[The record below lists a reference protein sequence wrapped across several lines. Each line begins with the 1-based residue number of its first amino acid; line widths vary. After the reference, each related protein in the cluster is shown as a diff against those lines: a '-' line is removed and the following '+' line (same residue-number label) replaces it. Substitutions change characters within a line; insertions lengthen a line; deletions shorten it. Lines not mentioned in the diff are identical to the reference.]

1 MKLPWHSTSDST
13 PAATARPVGG
23 SAKGAK
29 DAKGSAAPAAP
40 EESEAPSARL
50 PKGYTAP
57 KGRPTPK
64 RKDVEME
71 RGVIRGSGMAPTTPQ
86 QQRQK
91 RKELKASMTKE
102 EWKSYKRKEREES
115 RRRQREAQAAMDR
128 GEEQY
133 LLPRDKGPERAFVRD
148 WVDARRFINNFV
160 MPFALVLLVSMFIT
174 NGIPEAAAVVSI
186 VSMVFIVVFATE
198 AVFIG
203 RRANRAVRAEF
214 PNTTQAG
221 LGLGFYAYSRAMQP
235 RRWRSPKARVALG
248 APVGRGSNK

>member
-13 PAATARPVGG
+13 PAATARPASSGV
-23 SAKGAK
+23 KGAE
-29 DAKGSAAPAAP
+29 APAAP
-40 EESEAPSARL
+40 EGSGEPSARL

-64 RKDVEME
+64 RKEVEME

-186 VSMVFIVVFATE
+186 VSMVFIVVFAAE

-214 PNTTQAG
+214 PNTAQAG
-221 LGLGFYAYSRAMQP
+221 FGLGFYAYSRAMQP

-248 APVGRGSNK
+248 STVGRGAHK